1 MKNKI
6 VLAFVMVLITGSIA
20 YYLGNKGNK
29 DQNKLVKEIKELSSQ
44 RIISID
50 ILEKDTSV
58 QIADINDPS
67 VIKTVKKHLANVD
80 KTEVGGHNIPTN
92 ESIFI
97 FKMGDGSVVRL
108 YAACYSAYE
117 YNKNAVYFLEP
128 ITKNKV
134 ANKPAR
140 VPGLKSVIFDN

>member
-6 VLAFVMVLITGSIA
+6 ILAFIVVLITGSIA

-29 DQNKLVKEIKELSSQ
+29 DQDKLVEIIKELSFQ
-44 RIISID
+44 RIVSID
-50 ILEKDTSV
+50 IIDKDTSV
-58 QIADINDPS
+58 QVAGIKDPS
-67 VIKTVKKHLANVD
+67 VINTIKKHLAKVD

-92 ESIFI
+92 ESIFV
-97 FKMGDGSVVRL
+97 FKMDNGTNVRL
-108 YAACYSAYE
+108 YASCYSTYE
-117 YNKNAVYFLEP
+117 YNKNAIYFLEP
-128 ITKNKV
+128 ITKDKV